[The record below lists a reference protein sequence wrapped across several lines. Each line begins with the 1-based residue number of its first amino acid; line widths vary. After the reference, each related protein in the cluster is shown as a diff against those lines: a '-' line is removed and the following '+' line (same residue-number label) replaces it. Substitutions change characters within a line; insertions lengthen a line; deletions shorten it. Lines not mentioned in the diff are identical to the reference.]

1 MTQKEKISD
10 LQLGSLT
17 DKDIIDKILET
28 GETEL
33 FGELYDRYAKQS
45 VSQKVSAWSKE
56 RALAQDLT
64 HDILIKAFLNLSKF
78 EFKSSFST
86 WLYFITYNHCIDY
99 LRKQQKKA
107 ESAKLV

>member
-17 DKDIIDKILET
+17 DKEIIDKILET

-33 FGELYDRYAKQS
+33 FGELYDRYAN
-45 VSQKVSAWSKE
+45 KVYRKSISMVKE

-64 HDILIKAFLNLSKF
+64 HDILIKAFLNLSK
-78 EFKSSFST
+78 
-86 WLYFITYNHCIDY
+86 LN
-99 LRKQQKKA
+99 LKA
-107 ESAKLV
+107 ASQPGCTS